1 MKKILLLAIMV
12 MAFTSADMPDARQEA
27 EEYVYICTGPSSK
40 RYHKTERCKGLR
52 KCADDVI
59 RISKSQ
65 AINQGKT
72 PCKICY

>member
-52 KCADDVI
+52 KCSDDVI